1 MSDIF
6 INYKEENPI
15 YAPGIGTYS
24 TTGEKGDTGKNGNG
38 VYYYPTRINQN
49 QQAITTINQKISNN
63 KLLYSTTY
71 EDNPNHYQENDIII
85 DSFGEVFSIIKDEN
99 DMLVVGKCIG
109 SISPNSPNFFTY
121 NGTNITTQ
129 KEVDNTDVFENYV
142 LNIYTSSTDEN
153 KIVYNQYFNIS
164 SEDELSSIELS
175 KINTLTIEVCSK
187 SDGICTKY
195 KLK

>member
-38 VYYYPTRINQN
+38 VYYYPASINQN
-49 QQAITTINQKISNN
+49 QQAITSINSKISNN

-85 DSFGEVFSIIKDEN
+85 DSFGEVFSIIKGEN

-109 SISPNSPNFFTY
+109 SISPNSPNFFQLK
-121 NGTNITTQ
+121 GDKI
-129 KEVDNTDVFENYV
+129 ELNTDYKEEVLEEVFINYV
-142 LNIYTSSTDEN
+142 INIYTE
-153 KIVYNQYFNIS
+153 KNQYYNIS
-164 SEDELSSIELS
+164 KGDLNTLSFSEDNTIYVEIFSI
-175 KINTLTIEVCSK
+175 

>member
-38 VYYYPTRINQN
+38 VYYYPASINQN
-49 QQAITTINQKISNN
+49 EQAINSVNSKISDN

-71 EDNPNHYQENDIII
+71 EDNPNLYQENDIII
-85 DSFGEVFSIIKDEN
+85 DSFGEVFRIVKDEN
-99 DMLVVGKCIG
+99 EKLKVGQCIG
-109 SISPNSPNFFTY
+109 SIAPNSPNFFKLDG
-121 NGTNITTQ
+121 NNIKLKSNTN
-129 KEVDNTDVFENYV
+129 ERDVFDNYV
-142 LNIYTSSTDEN
+142 INIYTN
-153 KIVYNQYFNIS
+153 NNQYYNVS
-164 SEDELSSIELS
+164 SADLSNAFSDDSI
-175 KINTLTIEVCSK
+175 IIEVCSI
-187 SDGICTKY
+187 SDGVCTKY

>member
-38 VYYYPTRINQN
+38 VYYYPASINQN
-49 QQAITTINQKISNN
+49 QQAISSINSKISNN

-85 DSFGEVFSIIKDEN
+85 DSFGEVFSIIKDKN
-99 DMLVVGKCIG
+99 DTLVVGKCIG
-109 SISPNSPNFFTY
+109 SISPNSPNFFQL
-121 NGTNITTQ
+121 NGDKI
-129 KEVDNTDVFENYV
+129 ELNTDYKEEVLEEVFINYV
-142 LNIYTSSTDEN
+142 INIYTEN
-153 KIVYNQYFNIS
+153 NQYYNIS
-164 SEDELSSIELS
+164 KGDL
-175 KINTLTIEVCSK
+175 NTLSFSNDNTICVEICSI

>member
-38 VYYYPTRINQN
+38 VYYYPASINQN
-49 QQAITTINQKISNN
+49 QQAISSINSKISNN

-85 DSFGEVFSIIKDEN
+85 DSFGEVFSIIKDKN
-99 DMLVVGKCIG
+99 DKLVVGKCIG
-109 SISPNSPNFFTY
+109 SISPNSPNFFQL
-121 NGTNITTQ
+121 NGNKI
-129 KEVDNTDVFENYV
+129 ELNTDYKEEVLEEVFINYV
-142 LNIYTSSTDEN
+142 INIYTE
-153 KIVYNQYFNIS
+153 KNQYYNIS
-164 SEDELSSIELS
+164 KGDLDTLSFSEDNTIYVEIFSI
-175 KINTLTIEVCSK
+175 

-195 KLK
+195 KLR

>member
-38 VYYYPTRINQN
+38 VYYYPASINQN
-49 QQAITTINQKISNN
+49 QQAISSINSKISNN

-85 DSFGEVFSIIKDEN
+85 DSFGEVFSIIKDKN
-99 DMLVVGKCIG
+99 DKLVVGKCIG
-109 SISPNSPNFFTY
+109 SISPNSPNFFQL
-121 NGTNITTQ
+121 NGDKI
-129 KEVDNTDVFENYV
+129 ELNTDYKEEVLEEVFINYV
-142 LNIYTSSTDEN
+142 INIYTE
-153 KIVYNQYFNIS
+153 KNQYYNIS
-164 SEDELSSIELS
+164 KGDLDTLSFSEDNTIYVEICSI
-175 KINTLTIEVCSK
+175 

-195 KLK
+195 KLR